1 VENDVLMLAREIVEM
16 KRYLFAV
23 SLLILAIVSM
33 SCAKETETYELPVSR
48 EAVEKVVRAKG
59 LDWNINDEQ
68 SMESR
73 SSFVMKRAGD
83 EPGRMDVG
91 ITAVFESI
99 GNDEERFMSALII
112 YPKDYSITQIQ
123 EEQSA
128 NLPLLID
135 MASEL
140 YGIGD
145 SAKTV
150 YNEFVKYSE
159 GNNDYESSGLWWDYE
174 VKDAHVLLRM
184 SSLSKEGTSRR
195 CAVFVMN
202 DASYGKYMDGL
213 ILNQ

>member
-1 VENDVLMLAREIVEM
+1 MIVLTLARKVVEM
-16 KRYLFAV
+16 KKYLFAV
-23 SLLILAIVSM
+23 LLLILVGVSM
-33 SCAKETETYELPVSR
+33 SCAKTKETYEFPISR
-48 EAVEKVVRAKG
+48 ENVEKVVRAKG
-59 LDWNINDEQ
+59 LNWNITDEQ
-68 SMESR
+68 SREFR
-73 SSFVMKRAGD
+73 TSFSMKREGD
-83 EPGRMDVG
+83 EPGRKDIG
-91 ITAVFESI
+91 ITAFFESI
-99 GNDEERFMSALII
+99 GNDEERFMSTSII
-112 YPKDYSITQIQ
+112 YPDNYSIAQIQ
-123 EEQSA
+123 EEQYA

-135 MASEL
+135 MAAEL

-159 GNNDYESSGLWWDYE
+159 GNNDYERSGLWWEYE

>member
-1 VENDVLMLAREIVEM
+1 
-16 KRYLFAV
+16 
-23 SLLILAIVSM
+23 M
-33 SCAKETETYELPVSR
+33 SCAKETETYEFPVDR

-59 LDWNINDEQ
+59 LDWNITDEQ
-68 SMESR
+68 SREFR
-73 SSFVMKRAGD
+73 TSFSMKREGD
-83 EPGRMDVG
+83 EPGRIDVG
-91 ITAVFESI
+91 ITAFFESV
-99 GNDEERFMSALII
+99 GNEEEKFMSTSII
-112 YPKDYSITQIQ
+112 YPDNYSIAQIQ

-135 MASEL
+135 MAAEL
-140 YGIGD
+140 YGISD

-150 YNEFVKYSE
+150 YNECVKYSE
-159 GNNDYESSGLWWDYE
+159 GNNDYESSGLWWEYK

-195 CAVFVMN
+195 CIVFVMN